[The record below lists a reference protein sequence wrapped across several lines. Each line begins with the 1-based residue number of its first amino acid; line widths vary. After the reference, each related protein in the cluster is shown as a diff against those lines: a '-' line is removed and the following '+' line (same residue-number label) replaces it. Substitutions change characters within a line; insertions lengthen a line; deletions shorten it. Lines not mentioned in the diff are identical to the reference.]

1 MPSFC
6 PRIVKSGSLAFFA
19 AFAFATV
26 PLVAAA
32 ADAESSYAEAVRAAL
47 NRGKHFPTGREFSLA
62 QPSGRS
68 DVEFVLNRRGKV
80 TAAKI
85 TQSSNATPLDTRAR
99 QLVRRARYPAFPA
112 DAWPGSPSH
121 SFLVTYNFARNPTGV
136 VEMGEPVEVKPK

>member
-1 MPSFC
+1 MQMSVGQLRSWLFVGMSA
-6 PRIVKSGSLAFFA
+6 I
-19 AFAFATV
+19 T
-26 PLVAAA
+26 LVAMPVVATA
-32 ADAESSYAEAVRAAL
+32 ADSEGSYTEAVRAAL
-47 NRGKHFPTGREFSLA
+47 NRGKRFPTGREVSLA

-85 TQSSNATPLDTRAR
+85 TQSSNSMPLDTMAR

-121 SFLVTYNFARNPTGV
+121 AFLVTYNFARTPTGV